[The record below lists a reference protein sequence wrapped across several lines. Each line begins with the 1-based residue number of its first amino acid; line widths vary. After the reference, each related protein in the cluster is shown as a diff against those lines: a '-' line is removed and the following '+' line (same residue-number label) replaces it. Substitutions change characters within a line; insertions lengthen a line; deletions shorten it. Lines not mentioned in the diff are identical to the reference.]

1 VDEALEEKG
10 LDTAMLLTVHDE
22 LVFESPENEV
32 ETVKELVCGIME
44 NIVELSVPLKVNV
57 AVGKDWAAAH

>member
-1 VDEALEEKG
+1 
-10 LDTAMLLTVHDE
+10 MLLTVHDE

>member
-1 VDEALEEKG
+1 
-10 LDTAMLLTVHDE
+10 
-22 LVFESPENEV
+22 
-32 ETVKELVCGIME
+32 ME